1 MKVGFLLLVLI
12 LEPWRPQA
20 WGTAGVNLLTRW
32 RLFLLAR
39 MPRAGAVR
47 WLGVVGLPVLL
58 VAAGQTGLGWLHLGA
73 VVPLVVLG
81 LGIDLRGPLAHLSQ
95 WGEQLPAHSEPNPSV
110 RAALDEGI
118 LSSYQRFF
126 APLFWFF
133 LLPGGWG
140 PVLYCGTVLLTE
152 AEPDGLFYR
161 RMQAGLDWIPA
172 RLLALTFA
180 LVGDFEE
187 ALYAWRDP
195 ESLPLSSHELLLA
208 VLHGALGL
216 GQTNGGNG
224 PLEALEADQ
233 LTSAEGLIWR
243 AVVLWVVGAGLA
255 TALLGG
261 H

>member
-1 MKVGFLLLVLI
+1 MKVGFLVLVLI

-20 WGTAGVNLLTRW
+20 WEGVGVTLLTRW
-32 RLFLLAR
+32 RLFLSAR

-47 WLGVVGLPVLL
+47 WLGVVGVPLL
-58 VAAGQTGLGWLHLGA
+58 LMTGIQSGLERLHLGA
-73 VVPLVVLG
+73 VVPLLVLG
-81 LGIDLRGPLAHLSQ
+81 LGIDLRGSLAHLRLRRERIRMRAESD
-95 WGEQLPAHSEPNPSV
+95 PSV
-110 RAALDEGI
+110 RAVLDEGI
-118 LSSYQRFF
+118 LGNYRHFF

-140 PVLYCGTVLLTE
+140 PLLYCGTVLLVE
-152 AEPDGLFYR
+152 AEPEGVFYQR
-161 RMQAGLDWIPA
+161 IQAWLDWIPT

-195 ESLPLSSHELLLA
+195 EHGPLSSRGLLQA
-208 VLHGALGL
+208 VVHGALGL
-216 GQTNGGNG
+216 GQANEGNG
-224 PLEALEADQ
+224 PFEILEADQ

-243 AVVLWVVGAGLA
+243 AVVLWGVGAGLA

>member
-1 MKVGFLLLVLI
+1 MKVGFLVLVLI

-20 WGTAGVNLLTRW
+20 WGAWGVNLLTRW
-32 RLFLLAR
+32 RLFLFAR
-39 MPRAGAVR
+39 MPRVGAVL
-47 WLGVVGLPVLL
+47 WLGVVGFPLL
-58 VAAGQTGLGWLHLGA
+58 LMTGVQSGLGWLHLGA
-73 VVPLVVLG
+73 LVPLLVLG
-81 LGIDLRGPLAHLSQ
+81 LGIDLRGPLSHLRQ
-95 WGEQLPAHSEPNPSV
+95 GGMQIPPYSEPNQSV
-110 RAALDEGI
+110 RAVLDEGI
-118 LSSYQRFF
+118 LGSYQRFF

-140 PVLYCGTVLLTE
+140 PLLYCGTALLVE

-161 RMQAGLDWIPA
+161 RMQAGLDWTPV

-195 ESLPLSSHELLLA
+195 DRLFLSSQELLQA
-208 VLHGALGL
+208 VVHGALGS
-216 GQTNGGNG
+216 GQANGGNG
-224 PLEALEADQ
+224 PFEALEADQ

-243 AVVLWVVGAGLA
+243 AVVLWGVSAGLA

-261 H
+261 R

>member
-1 MKVGFLLLVLI
+1 MKVGFLVLVLM

-20 WGTAGVNLLTRW
+20 WGALGAALLTRW
-32 RLFLLAR
+32 RLFLSAR
-39 MPRAGAVR
+39 MPGAGAVR
-47 WLGVVGLPVLL
+47 WLGVVGIPLL
-58 VAAGQTGLGWLHLGA
+58 LMTGIQSGLERLHLGA
-73 VVPLVVLG
+73 VVPLLVLA
-81 LGIDLRGPLAHLSQ
+81 LGIDLRGPLAHLRLRR
-95 WGEQLPAHSEPNPSV
+95 EQIRTHAESDPSV

-118 LSSYQRFF
+118 LSSYRHFF

-140 PVLYCGTVLLTE
+140 PLLYCGTVLLVE
-152 AEPDGLFYR
+152 AEPEGLFYR
-161 RMQAGLDWIPA
+161 RIQAWLDWIPT

-195 ESLPLSSHELLLA
+195 ERLPLSSRELLRA
-208 VLHGALGL
+208 VVHGALGL
-216 GQTNGGNG
+216 GQTNGENG
-224 PLEALEADQ
+224 PFDALEADQ

-243 AVVLWVVGAGLA
+243 AVVLWGVGAGLA